1 MPRHQ
6 AGLQHQRDRGR
17 AIDEQ
22 LQPGE
27 VLVIPPAEQLGRDY
41 PGLCPRQAPRSAA
54 ASQMLPVSDPRQS
67 LGGRGMYYVVEEG
80 DTLFDIAR
88 YELGKASRWV
98 EIYDLNRDPIV
109 SPYTGKSYP
118 RSYFEST
125 VLSKLEEEEEVAE
138 KELDAEDEAPEI
150 VSLEEADDEAK
161 GGSDDIPDL
170 GDDDVEIDDEDDD
183 TFLPD
188 EEEEDDDVADIIG
201 VGGEDDDEI

>member
-1 MPRHQ
+1 MLAVARSDILVTLHIL
-6 AGLQHQRDRGR
+6 AGVVALW
-17 AIDEQ
+17 
-22 LQPGE
+22 LLT
-27 VLVIPPAEQLGRDY
+27 LVPVAV
-41 PGLCPRQAPRSAA
+41 AA
-54 ASQMLPVSDPRQS
+54 GSFTADSTDPRAHPWGSGHSAEVGSGLTGIS
-67 LGGRGMYYVVEEG
+67 L
-80 DTLFDIAR
+80 LFGLVCGLA
-88 YELGKASRWV
+88 L
-98 EIYDLNRDPIV
+98 
-109 SPYTGKSYP
+109 
-118 RSYFEST
+118 ST